1 VWLLSTSGQTDV
13 VTTAARPYHHGELRP
28 ALLEQGL
35 SLARAGG
42 PSAVQ
47 LRDAARRVGVSHN
60 AGYRHFA
67 DRDAF
72 LDEVASRAV
81 AELADTMDA
90 ALARVPQGLP
100 AAARAAARLEAVGS
114 AYLEFALAEPGLFR
128 TAFATRR
135 APEAP
140 SSDHVSRGRQGRDPY
155 EILIDAIDGLAAAGL
170 LSDGRRPDSEIV
182 AWSAVH
188 GLATLL
194 LDGPLRGSPPTAVT
208 AMWARVSDAVLRGL

>member
-1 VWLLSTSGQTDV
+1 VWLLSTWGQNDV
-13 VTTAARPYHHGELRP
+13 VSTAARPYHHGGLRR

-35 SLARAGG
+35 ALAREGG

-72 LDEVASRAV
+72 LDGVASYAM
-81 AELADTMDA
+81 AELADSMEV
-90 ALARVPQGLP
+90 ALASVPTGLP
-100 AAARAAARLEAVGS
+100 AADHAAARLQTVGS

-135 APEAP
+135 APEVP
-140 SSDHVSRGRQGRDPY
+140 SSDQSSRSRQGRDPY
-155 EILIDAIDGLAAAGL
+155 QILTDAIDDLTAAGL
-170 LSDGRRPDSEIV
+170 LSHERRPNSEIV

-194 LDGPLRGSPPTAVT
+194 LDGPLRRTPPAAVT
-208 AMWARVSDAVLRGL
+208 SMWARVSDAVLRGL